1 MKVKMAALVFS
12 ALMMIH
18 ASAAEQLTLVK
29 VTEIG
34 VMKNKV
40 IFQSKSVK
48 KVKGTNLVKGKLVAQ
63 WGLHV
68 FEVVNGFYS
77 CNKKNICKLT
87 DYERVATFESCVV
100 KNQKVKCSKKIAGED
115 GPSNDERDVILSPD
129 GMDDGSHRDNQR
141 ESIDELENEF
151 GSSINAEADII

>member
-1 MKVKMAALVFS
+1 MKVKLAALFFS

-18 ASAAEQLTLVK
+18 ASAAEQLTLAK

-34 VMKNKV
+34 VMKNKI

-77 CNKKNICKLT
+77 CNKKNLCKLT
-87 DYERVATFESCVV
+87 DYERVATYESCVV
-100 KNQKVKCSKKIAGED
+100 KNQKVKCSKKIAGNES
-115 GPSNDERDVILSPD
+115 PSTDESDVILSPD
-129 GMDDGSHRDNQR
+129 GMDDGSHRDTPR
-141 ESIDELENEF
+141 EPIDELDDEF